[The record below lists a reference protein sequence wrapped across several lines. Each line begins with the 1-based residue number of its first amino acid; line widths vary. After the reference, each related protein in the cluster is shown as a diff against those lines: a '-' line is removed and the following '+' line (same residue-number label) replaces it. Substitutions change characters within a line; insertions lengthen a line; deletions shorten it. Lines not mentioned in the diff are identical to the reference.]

1 MTKYM
6 TMNKINININEA
18 KSNLSRY
25 LKRIR
30 NGETIILCR
39 RNVPIAEIR
48 RLPDETQGRPRIG
61 LCRGSFSVPRE
72 FFAPLPEEVLAAF
85 EGAGAGTGPTKADR

>member
-1 MTKYM
+1 
-6 TMNKINININEA
+6 MNKININEA
-18 KSNLSRY
+18 KTNLSRY

-48 RLPDETQGRPRIG
+48 RLPDETSDRPRIG
-61 LCRGSFSVPRE
+61 LCRGSFTVPPE
-72 FFAPLPEEVLAAF
+72 FFAPLPEDVLATF
-85 EGAGAGTGPTKADR
+85 EGADAGTGPAKADR